1 MLVLLDQQREETAVA
16 AYWDTDGIDRCR
28 VGFLPRH
35 CVCQAHVYDGHLVQV
50 VAMLAQSENA
60 SERKKSRY
68 NRGACYASIIDTK
81 VTKVVSA
88 WNERTRTASM
98 HDLASSILAGGG
110 SGSDAEDDD
119 EICEYVDDDQRVE
132 GKQDDE

>member
-1 MLVLLDQQREETAVA
+1 MLFLLDQQRGETTVA
-16 AYWDTDGIDRCR
+16 ACWVTDGIDRCR
-28 VGFLPRH
+28 VGFLQQH
-35 CVCQAHVYDGHLVQV
+35 CVCQAHVYDGDLVLV

-68 NRGACYASIIDTK
+68 NRGACNASIIDTK

-98 HDLASSILAGGG
+98 HDLASSILASGG
-110 SGSDAEDDD
+110 S
-119 EICEYVDDDQRVE
+119 
-132 GKQDDE
+132 